1 MHPLLSGWYL
11 GERLREAAAPPA
23 LVSIGGFFLLL
34 MGLVRENGCDCL
46 DGLCIF
52 LLEP

>member
-23 LVSIGGFFLLL
+23 LVSIGGFFSSSH
-34 MGLVRENGCDCL
+34 GFSEREWV
-46 DGLCIF
+46 
-52 LLEP
+52 